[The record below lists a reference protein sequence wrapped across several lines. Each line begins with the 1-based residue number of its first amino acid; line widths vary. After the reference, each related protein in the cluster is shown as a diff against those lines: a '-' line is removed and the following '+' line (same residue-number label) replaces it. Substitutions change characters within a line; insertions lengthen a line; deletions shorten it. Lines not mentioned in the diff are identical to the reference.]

1 MDNIPSNFIIGV
13 IICVGFFFGGLATKL
28 KLPKITGYIIAGV
41 ILNPHLFHFVP
52 PDFAKNTNPVTNIAL
67 SLITFSIGGTLFF
80 PKMKKMG
87 KDIFY
92 ITFFESEFAFLA
104 VFIGSCLIMP
114 FFIHRGQ
121 SWATVFIPLSLLLA
135 VLAAPTDP
143 SATLA
148 VVHQYKAKGI
158 VTSTTMGVSAFDDV
172 FGIINYSIAMVLASA
187 LVGGGSLG
195 VSSLV
200 FRPAFI
206 IGGAVFLGIVFGT
219 IFNLL
224 SPFVKEGAE
233 SVLIVLVLGLLSLSF
248 GLAKI
253 IGVDE
258 LLTTMVMGIVVINLN
273 RYHDKVFSILERYT
287 EQLVFLIFFTIS
299 GMFLDFSTFMESMVL
314 VVLFFIFRT
323 SGKAAGVKLGGLL
336 SGADYKVK
344 KYTSFGLIPQGGLV
358 VGLALIMKENHLF
371 DYFSGLI
378 INIIIGSTIVHEFIG
393 PILVK
398 YAFKKAGEI
407 T

>member
-1 MDNIPSNFIIGV
+1 MENIPPNFIIGV

-41 ILNPHLFHFVP
+41 VLNPHLFHLVP
-52 PDFAKNTNPVTNIAL
+52 PDFAKNTDPVTNIAL
-67 SLITFSIGGTLFF
+67 SFITFSIGGTLFY
-80 PKMKKMG
+80 PRMKKMG

-104 VFIGSCLIMP
+104 VFLGSCLVMP
-114 FFIHRGQ
+114 FFIHNGQ
-121 SWATVFIPLSLLLA
+121 SWFTTFIPVSLLLA

-148 VVHQYKAKGI
+148 VVHQYKAKGV

-172 FGIINYSIAMVLASA
+172 FGIINYSIAMVLAGT
-187 LVGGGSLG
+187 LIVGDSFS
-195 VSSLV
+195 VSSLAL
-200 FRPAFI
+200 RPAII
-206 IGGAVFLGIVFGT
+206 IGGAIILGGIFGV

-248 GLAKI
+248 GLARI
-253 IGVDE
+253 AGVDE
-258 LLTTMVMGIVVINLN
+258 LLTTMVMGIVVINFN
-273 RYHDKVFSILERYT
+273 RCHDKVFNILERYT
-287 EQLVFLIFFTIS
+287 EQLVFLIFFTLS
-299 GMFLDFSTFMESMVL
+299 GMFLDFSTFAKSIIL
-314 VVLFFIFRT
+314 VILFFFFRT
-323 SGKAAGVKLGGLL
+323 SGKIAGVKLGCFL
-336 SGADYKVK
+336 SSADYKVR
-344 KYTSFGLIPQGGLV
+344 KYTSAGLIPQGGLV

-371 DYFSGLI
+371 DSFSGLI

-393 PILVK
+393 PIFAKSAL
-398 YAFKKAGEI
+398 KKAGEI
-407 T
+407 